1 MRLRSYSQG
10 KGVQQA
16 AEILAADQWP
26 ARPQPEPPLISASQ
40 ALRDLLLLPG
50 TWEDHSNSLV
60 GRWPEQGTY

>member
-16 AEILAADQWP
+16 AEILVADQWP

-50 TWEDHSNSLV
+50 TWEDHSN
-60 GRWPEQGTY
+60 